1 MAFVPAG
8 AICWSTFAFARDH
21 NNKVE
26 NQMKI
31 FISSLIRGF
40 EPFREAARSAVT
52 TLRHEAV
59 MAEDF
64 GAQPNSPQ
72 IACLQGVRSA
82 DLVVLILGEHYGSVQ
97 GTSGVSPT
105 HEEFQEARD
114 TKPVLAFVQEGIT
127 RDAQQSKFVS
137 DVQGWQQGYFR
148 DGFKTAEELKDL
160 VTRAIHDYQLAHAT
174 APLDIAALTQS
185 AIELVPTPGRGN
197 TIQSPALHLAIAGG
211 PIQSILRPAELEA
224 PQLASDLHQ
233 RALFK
238 EPRLFDSAKGME
250 TDIEGSA
257 LYLEQEGGARIQ
269 LDEQGRILLRL
280 PLEERDRRRHGGF
293 GSSFALIEETVVR
306 QLSAGIAYADWALE
320 RIDPTQ
326 KLTHVSLA
334 ARIEASEHLGWR
346 TQAED
351 DASPNSGTMGFGGGE
366 QKPPV
371 MVDRPRAALRFDATR
386 LAEDLMVPLRRQRK
400 SR

>member
-1 MAFVPAG
+1 
-8 AICWSTFAFARDH
+8 
-21 NNKVE
+21 
-26 NQMKI
+26 MKI

-40 EPFREAARSAVT
+40 EPFRDAARSAVT
-52 TLRHEAV
+52 TLRHEPV

-72 IACLQGVRSA
+72 VACLQGVRSA

-105 HEEFQEARD
+105 HEEFLEARD

-127 RDAQQSKFVS
+127 RDAQQAKFVS

-148 DGFKTAEELKDL
+148 GGFKTAEELKDFI
-160 VTRAIHDYQLAHAT
+160 TRAIHEYQLAHAA
-174 APLDIAALTQS
+174 APLDVAALTQS
-185 AIELVPTPGRGN
+185 AISLLPKLRNSNSV
-197 TIQSPALHLAIAGG
+197 QSPVLNLAITGG
-211 PIQSILRPAELEA
+211 PLQRILRPAELEDRK
-224 PQLASDLHQ
+224 LVNDLHQ
-233 RALFK
+233 HALFS
-238 EPRLFDSAKGME
+238 EPRLFDSTKGMK
-250 TDIEGSA
+250 TDLDGAA

-269 LDEQGRILLRL
+269 FDEQGGLVLRL
-280 PLEERDRRRHGGF
+280 PLERPSRRNQGF
-293 GSSFALIEETVVR
+293 SGSFALIQETVV
-306 QLSAGIAYADWALE
+306 QKLTAGIAYADWALD

-334 ARIEASEHLGWR
+334 ARIDASEHLGWR

-351 DASPNSGTMGFGGGE
+351 DASPNSGTMGSGGGE
-366 QKPPV
+366 EKPPV
-371 MVDRPRAALRFDATR
+371 AVDRPRAALRFDTAN

-400 SR
+400 NK